1 MSITFQLSPSTGQSL
16 NLSNVN
22 ACALLALAGLPPDPF
37 GEVEH
42 SDLSP
47 VIGRLLRVANSERAQ
62 AIALC
67 ADSSSGSGRWAEA
80 GRSEAYVAGRV
91 AELLALSRD
100 AQVKGCRLVWG

>member
-22 ACALLALAGLPPDPF
+22 ACALLALAGLPPVPF

-62 AIALC
+62 TIAQS
-67 ADSSSGSGRWAEA
+67 ADSSSPSGRWAEA

-91 AELLALSRD
+91 ADLLALSRD